1 MSKSTANS
9 KRIAKN
15 TIMLYIR
22 MLFLMVISLYT
33 SRVILKA
40 LGVEDYG
47 IYNVVGGFVAMFS
60 MISTSLASAISRFIT
75 FSLAKDSPERVREVF
90 STSII
95 IQIALCILLLL
106 IAETIGVWFISNKM
120 VIPADRLFA
129 ANWVFQISV
138 LTTMIQLIS
147 IPYNGLIIAH
157 EKMSAFAFIGIY
169 EGIVKLLIAFVVP
182 YSSADSLILYAILM
196 CLLSVSVRFIYGYY
210 CSKKFPET
218 KFKFVFDK
226 DLLKKMFG
234 FAGWNFIGTT
244 SGVLRSQGINI
255 LINIFCGPAVNAA
268 RGIAMQ
274 VNNAVS
280 GFSRNFITAIRPQI
294 TKSYAVGD
302 KASYENLVMKCSK
315 FSFFIL
321 MILCI
326 PIITEANFIINLWLV
341 DVPQYTVE
349 FVCVILLLT
358 MTDSYSSS
366 LTTILL
372 ATGKIKKYQILVGG
386 IQLLNFPLAY
396 VLLKLGFSPVS
407 TVSSVIVVSILCMIT
422 RLHLLKTMIQ
432 FPTVQFYT
440 KVVLK
445 SLLVFALCFAII
457 IPIKHL
463 INIGGWGEFAINI
476 VVSEVVC
483 LSLIYTLGLTKPER
497 KFVVSS
503 INKVIKRNKS

>member
-1 MSKSTANS
+1 MKKTESNS

-33 SRVILKA
+33 SRVILNS

-60 MISTSLASAISRFIT
+60 MISTSLAGAISRYLT
-75 FSLAKDSPERVREVF
+75 FSLAKDTPERLREVF

-95 IQIALCILLLL
+95 IQLLLCVILLLL
-106 IAETIGVWFISNKM
+106 AETVGIWFVNTQM
-120 VIPADRLFA
+120 VIPADRLTA

-138 LTTMIQLIS
+138 LTTMVQLIS
-147 IPYNGLIIAH
+147 IPYNSLIIAH
-157 EKMSAFAFIGIY
+157 EKMSAFAYIGIY
-169 EGIVKLLIAFVVP
+169 EGIVKLLIAFAIP
-182 YSSADSLILYAILM
+182 YATTDSLILYAILM
-196 CLLSVSVRFIYGYY
+196 CFLSVSVRMLYGHY
-210 CSKKFPET
+210 CSKHFPES
-218 KFKFVFDK
+218 KFKYILDK
-226 DLLKKMFG
+226 SLLKNMFG
-234 FAGWNFIGTT
+234 FSGWNFIGTT

-280 GFSRNFITAIRPQI
+280 GFSRNFTTAVRPQI

-302 KASYENLVMKCSK
+302 KVSYENLVMKCSK

-321 MILCI
+321 MILCV
-326 PIITEANFIINLWLV
+326 PIITEAEFIINLWLV
-341 DVPQYTVE
+341 EVPQYTIE

-366 LTTILL
+366 LTTLLL

-407 TVSSVIVVSILCMIT
+407 TVSSVILISIICMVT
-422 RLHLLKTMIQ
+422 RLQLLRSMMQ
-432 FPTVQFYT
+432 FPIKKFYT
-440 KVVLK
+440 NI
-445 SLLVFALCFAII
+445 VFRSISIFILSFAII
-457 IPIKHL
+457 IPIREY
-463 INIGGWGEFAINI
+463 INFDGWVQFI
-476 VVSEVVC
+476 VSIIMAEVIC
-483 LSLIYTLGLTKPER
+483 ISLIYTLGLTKSER
-497 KFVVSS
+497 RFVLSYVKK
-503 INKVIKRNKS
+503 IRNRN

>member
-1 MSKSTANS
+1 MSKTVANN

-15 TIMLYIR
+15 TIMLYFR

-40 LGVEDYG
+40 LGVDDYG

-106 IAETIGVWFISNKM
+106 IAETVGVWFINNKM

-169 EGIVKLLIAFVVP
+169 EGIVKLLIAFIIP
-182 YSSADSLILYAILM
+182 FSPTDTLIFYAIM
-196 CLLSVSVRFIYGYY
+196 MFILSASVRFLYGHY
-210 CSKKFPET
+210 CGKNFPECS
-218 KFKFVFDK
+218 FKFTFDRTLIK
-226 DLLKKMFG
+226 SMFG

-321 MILCI
+321 MILCV
-326 PIITEANFIINLWLV
+326 PIITEAEFIINLWLV
-341 DVPQYTVE
+341 EVPQYTIE

-366 LTTILL
+366 LTTLLL

-386 IQLLNFPLAY
+386 IQLMNFPLAY

-407 TVSSVIVVSILCMIT
+407 TVSSVIVISIICMVT
-422 RLHLLKTMIQ
+422 RLYLLKTMTK
-432 FPTVQFYT
+432 FPIAQFYT
-440 KVVLK
+440 NVVLK
-445 SLLVFALCFAII
+445 TILVFALCFIII
-457 IPIKHL
+457 IPIKHS
-463 INIGGWGEFAINI
+463 ININDWAEFAINI
-476 VVSEVVC
+476 VMSEVVC
-483 LSLIYTLGLTKPER
+483 LSLIYTLGLTKSER
-497 KFVVSS
+497 KFVISS
-503 INKVIKRNKS
+503 INKVIKRNH

>member
-1 MSKSTANS
+1 MSKTAANS

-60 MISTSLASAISRFIT
+60 MISTSLAGAISRFIT

-169 EGIVKLLIAFVVP
+169 EGIAKLLIAFVVP

-280 GFSRNFITAIRPQI
+280 GFSGNFTTAVRPQI
-294 TKSYAVGD
+294 TKSFATGD
-302 KASYENLVMKCSK
+302 KVTYENLVIKSSK

-326 PIITEANFIINLWLV
+326 PIIIESEFIINMWLV
-341 DVPQYTVE
+341 EVPQYTIE
-349 FVCVILLLT
+349 FVSVILLLT
-358 MTDSYSSS
+358 LTDSYSKP
-366 LTTILL
+366 LTILLL
-372 ATGKIKKYQILVGG
+372 ATGRIKKYQILVGC
-386 IQLLNFPLAY
+386 IQLLNFPIAY
-396 VLLKLGFSPVS
+396 VLLKLGFNPVS
-407 TVSSVIVVSILCMIT
+407 TVSSVIFISIICMIT
-422 RLHLLKTMIQ
+422 RLQLLKNMIQ
-432 FPTVQFYT
+432 FPIAKFYT
-440 KVVLK
+440 NVVLK
-445 SLLVFALCFAII
+445 SISIFILSFAII
-457 IPIKHL
+457 IPIREYL
-463 INIGGWGEFAINI
+463 NLDGWVQFI
-476 VVSEVVC
+476 VSVIMAEVIC
-483 LSLIYTLGLTKPER
+483 ISLIYTLGLTKSEKQFILKPV
-497 KFVVSS
+497 KKIF
-503 INKVIKRNKS
+503 KR

>member
-1 MSKSTANS
+1 MSKTAANS

-60 MISTSLASAISRFIT
+60 MISTSLAGAISRFIT

-106 IAETIGVWFISNKM
+106 IAETVGVWFINNKM

-157 EKMSAFAFIGIY
+157 EKMSTFAFIGIY
-169 EGIVKLLIAFVVP
+169 EGIAKLLIAFLIP
-182 YSSADSLILYAILM
+182 YTSTDSLILYAILM
-196 CLLSVSVRFIYGYY
+196 CVLSLSVRVLYGIY
-210 CSKKFPET
+210 CSRHFAET
-218 KFKFVFDK
+218 KFKIVFDK

-280 GFSRNFITAIRPQI
+280 GFSGNFTTAVRPQI
-294 TKSYAVGD
+294 TKSFATGD
-302 KASYENLVMKCSK
+302 KVTYENLVIKSSK

-326 PIITEANFIINLWLV
+326 PIIIESEFIINMWLV
-341 DVPQYTVE
+341 EVPQYTIE
-349 FVCVILLLT
+349 FVSVILLLT
-358 MTDSYSSS
+358 LTDSYSKP
-366 LTTILL
+366 LTILLL
-372 ATGKIKKYQILVGG
+372 ATGRIKKYQILVGC
-386 IQLLNFPLAY
+386 IQLLNFPIAY
-396 VLLKLGFSPVS
+396 VLLKLGFNPVS
-407 TVSSVIVVSILCMIT
+407 TVSSVIFISIICMIT
-422 RLHLLKTMIQ
+422 RLQLLKNMIQ
-432 FPTVQFYT
+432 FPIAKFYT
-440 KVVLK
+440 NVVLK
-445 SLLVFALCFAII
+445 SISIFILSFAII
-457 IPIKHL
+457 IPIREYL
-463 INIGGWGEFAINI
+463 NLDGWVQFI
-476 VVSEVVC
+476 VSVIMAEVIC
-483 LSLIYTLGLTKPER
+483 ISLIYTLGLTKSEKQFILKPV
-497 KFVVSS
+497 KKIF
-503 INKVIKRNKS
+503 KR